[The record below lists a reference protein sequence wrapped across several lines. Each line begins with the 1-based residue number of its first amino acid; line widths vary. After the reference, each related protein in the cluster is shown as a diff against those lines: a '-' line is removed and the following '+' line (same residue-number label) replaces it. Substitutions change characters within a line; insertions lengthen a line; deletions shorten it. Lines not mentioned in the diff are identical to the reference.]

1 MILVPKKRERARS
14 GILRGP
20 KLVWPKHDA
29 FIRRHT
35 CVVTLSKVH
44 DECEGPIQ
52 ACHYRTAAN
61 SGTGKKPPSWFQFP
75 GCAKHHKFQHDAG
88 QPAFERR
95 FGLDILAIC
104 REMVRLSTDHAM
116 RLYMRENNFTP

>member
-1 MILVPKKRERARS
+1 MKTLLPAKRERVRS

-35 CVVTLSKVH
+35 CVVTLSKVI
-44 DECEGPIQ
+44 DDCEGKAQ

-61 SGTGKKPPSWFQFP
+61 SGTSIKPPSWFQFP
-75 GCAKHHKFQHDAG
+75 GCMRHHAEQHRG
-88 QPAFERR
+88 TLTFERKY
-95 FGLDILAIC
+95 GLDLLAIC

-116 RLYMRENNFTP
+116 RLYMRENNFTL